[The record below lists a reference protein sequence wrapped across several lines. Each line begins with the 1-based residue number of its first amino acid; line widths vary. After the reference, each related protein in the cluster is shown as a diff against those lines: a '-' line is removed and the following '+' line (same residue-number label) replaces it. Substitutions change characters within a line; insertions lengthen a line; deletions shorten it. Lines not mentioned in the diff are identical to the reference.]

1 MKKLKL
7 YKISEKYIHF
17 LREVDP
23 VNVKYNKKE
32 RRPYVGV
39 VLEIQQFF
47 YFAPLASPKPKHLTM
62 KNSLDFIKIDGGTL
76 GVINLNNMI
85 PVTKDAL
92 LELEI
97 EKEDEKYRNLLYA
110 QIHFINQHTE
120 EICKKAQKLYLSVT
134 KYHSYL
140 ENRCANFKE
149 LEKKSLEYF

>member
-47 YFAPLASPKPKHLTM
+47 YFAPLDSPKPKHLTM

-92 LELEI
+92 LDCL
-97 EKEDEKYRNLLYA
+97 
-110 QIHFINQHTE
+110 
-120 EICKKAQKLYLSVT
+120 
-134 KYHSYL
+134 
-140 ENRCANFKE
+140 
-149 LEKKSLEYF
+149 